1 MKLDTKQLKSL
12 MTFVNYKIANSL
24 IKYRK
29 IKEFN
34 LKQDNSFQLDG
45 IVEQYKK
52 NYNAHATVNLDG
64 TIGDFSC
71 DCDRHSKGE
80 IVCSHVGAL
89 LVEFAN
95 LDSAT
100 KLPYH
105 YVSNDNYKDRLLNM
119 QRIFQE
125 KAIIEQK
132 SQSLKLIST
141 YQEEILEATT
151 KLDKNISIAPTIAIS
166 EDDHISVDYKIGSSR
181 LYVIKSLPQFI
192 ENYNT
197 KARIKYGK
205 ELITNHEKSDFSPLA
220 IRQIDFIREATNIN
234 DMLTR
239 YISIDDD
246 NIDLFYHAY
255 FDLENPYLK
264 FVDKAPKVIK
274 IKKENHGQY
283 DKFTLHNV
291 PGRIFFG
298 HQHLYHLIEA
308 KLYRYPLMASNALK
322 SFIASILEEDIIVF
336 NENKKDFGKYII
348 DRISPYVELIDDDY
362 DEYLTDDVYVQ
373 VYADIDYD
381 NNLRIDLKYI
391 DENENEISDPMLT
404 DYNLPIGVSSTQ
416 NLLSKDFEF
425 DKSRNCFVL
434 DKSYTATTDYIK
446 KQLPRFK
453 EFSEVFVSDAIE
465 SIQKNKSL
473 ALSVG
478 VKLENNLLEINFDNL
493 DIDQDEVI
501 DILKAYRANR
511 TFHRL
516 NNGNVIT
523 LEDESIQAVNDL
535 MEDLNIDLKMIQDNS
550 ITVDKSRAMYLNS
563 LMDESKLA
571 VKSRNEAFTDLVDGI
586 KDVDPNKFFAP
597 QKFQTILRNYQK
609 DGFRWLKT
617 LEHYGFNGILCD
629 DMGLGKTL
637 QVIALLEANKGQ
649 GKTSIVITPATLI
662 LNWKDEIE
670 KFTDNLK
677 VICIQGTAKA
687 RLEDIRTIKDYDV
700 VLTSYDYIRRDSDLY
715 QDIVFDYVILDEA
728 QYIKNQKTKNAQEV
742 KKIQGEHRLALT
754 GTPIENSL
762 AELWSLFDFLM
773 PEYLFNYSYFK
784 RNFETPIV
792 KNNDQE
798 ITKRL
803 QRMVEPFILRRTKS
817 QVLKE
822 LPEKTENDI
831 HIRFNDEEKK
841 IYLANLVQVNNEL
854 QTMMAGEV
862 FNKVKVLAMM
872 TKLRQLC
879 CDPRLVYQEFA
890 EPSSKL
896 EVCMNLIDNIQQ
908 ENEKVLLFSS
918 FTSVLSLV
926 EEQLKERNISYYKL
940 TGETSKSKRHQL
952 VNNFQ
957 VDDTTVFLISLK
969 AGGTGLNLTAASS
982 VIHFDPWWNLS
993 AQNQA
998 TDRAYRIGQK
1008 NKVQV
1013 YKLIMK
1019 DSIEEKI
1026 QNLQKQKHDLA
1037 QVFVENNDGSIT
1049 AMNHQEI
1056 AELFKIDF
1064 N

>member
-12 MTFVNYKIANSL
+12 MTFVNYKIAQSL

-29 IKEFN
+29 IKEIS
-34 LKQDNSFQLDG
+34 LEQDGDYHLSG

-52 NYNAHATVNLDG
+52 THNSQATISPEGNIV
-64 TIGDFSC
+64 DFSC
-71 DCDRHSKGE
+71 DCDRFSSNE
-80 IVCSHVGAL
+80 IICSHIGAL
-89 LVEFAN
+89 LLEFGD
-95 LDSAT
+95 LDSNVT
-100 KLPYH
+100 LPYH
-105 YVSNDNYKDRLLNM
+105 QVSNDNYKDRLLNM
-119 QRIFQE
+119 QRIFLE

-132 SQSLKLIST
+132 SQSLKLINT

-151 KLDKNISIAPTIAIS
+151 KLDKNISIYPNIEITK
-166 EDDHISVDYKIGSSR
+166 DDEITLDFKIGSNR
-181 LYVIKSLPQFI
+181 MYVIKSLPQFI
-192 ENYNT
+192 QNYNT
-197 KARIKYGK
+197 KTKVKYGK
-205 ELITNHEKSDFSPLA
+205 ELTTNHEKENFTPLA

-234 DMLTR
+234 EMITR
-239 YISIDDD
+239 YIEIDDD

-255 FDLENPYLK
+255 FDLENTYLK
-264 FVDKAPKVIK
+264 FIDKTPKVIK
-274 IKKENHGQY
+274 VKKDNHGQY
-283 DKFTLHNV
+283 DRFSLPDF
-291 PGRIFFG
+291 PGRIYFG
-298 HQHLYHLIEA
+298 HRHLYHLIDD
-308 KLYRYPLMASNALK
+308 KLYRYSLMASSALK
-322 SFIASILEEDIIVF
+322 SFLTSIFNEAIVVF
-336 NENKKDFGKYII
+336 DENKKDFGKYII

-373 VYADIDYD
+373 VYADIDFD
-381 NNLRIDLKYI
+381 NNLRVDLKYI
-391 DENENEISDPMLT
+391 DENENEITNLMLP

-416 NLLSKDFEF
+416 NLLHKDFEY
-425 DKSRNCFVL
+425 DKSRDCFIL
-434 DKSYTATTDYIK
+434 DQSYSATSDYIK
-446 KQLPRFK
+446 KQLPRLK

-465 SIQKNKSL
+465 NIQKNKSL

-501 DILKAYRANR
+501 EILKAYRANR

-516 NNGNVIT
+516 NNGNMIT

-535 MEDLNIDLKMIQDNS
+535 MEDLNIDLKKIHDNS

-571 VKSRNEAFTDLVDGI
+571 VKSRNEAFTELVDGI
-586 KDVDPNKFFAP
+586 KDVDPHKFIAP
-597 QKFQTILRNYQK
+597 EKFQNILRNYQK

-670 KFTDNLK
+670 KFTNNLK
-677 VICIQGTAKA
+677 VICIQGTAKG
-687 RLEDIRTIKDYDV
+687 RLDDIQTIQDYDV
-700 VLTSYDYIRRDSDLY
+700 VLTSYDYIRRDSDHY
-715 QDIVFDYVILDEA
+715 QGFNFDYVILDEA

-742 KKIQGEHRLALT
+742 KKIQGTHRLALT

-773 PEYLFNYSYFK
+773 PEYLFNYNYFK

-841 IYLANLVQVNNEL
+841 VYLANLVQVNNEL
-854 QTMMAGEV
+854 KTMMEGEV
-862 FNKVKVLAMM
+862 FNKVKILAMM

-879 CDPRLVYQEFA
+879 CDPRLVYQDFN

-969 AGGTGLNLTAASS
+969 AGGTGLNLTSASS

-1008 NKVQV
+1008 NRVQV

-1026 QNLQKQKHDLA
+1026 QNLQKQKNDLA

-1049 AMNHQEI
+1049 AMNPQEI
-1056 AELFKIDF
+1056 AELFTID
-1064 N
+1064 

>member
-12 MTFVNYKIANSL
+12 MTFVNYKIAQSL

-29 IKEFN
+29 IKEIN
-34 LKQDNSFQLDG
+34 LEKNDAYHLSG

-52 NYNAHATVNLDG
+52 NHYAQATISLEG
-64 TIGDFSC
+64 EIKDFSC
-71 DCDRHSKGE
+71 DCNRFSSQE
-80 IVCSHVGAL
+80 IICSHIGTL
-89 LVEFAN
+89 LIEFGN
-95 LDSAT
+95 LDENTS
-100 KLPYH
+100 LPYH
-105 YVSNDNYKDRLLNM
+105 QVSNDNYKDRLLNM
-119 QRIFQE
+119 QRLFQE

-141 YQEEILEATT
+141 YQEEILEATAR
-151 KLDKNISIAPTIAIS
+151 LNKNISIHPTININENDQIS
-166 EDDHISVDYKIGSSR
+166 IDYKIGSNR

-192 ENYNT
+192 QNYNT
-197 KARIKYGK
+197 KTKVIYGK
-205 ELITNHEKSDFSPLA
+205 ELITNHEKDNFTPLA
-220 IRQIDFIREATNIN
+220 IRQIDFIREATTIN

-239 YISIDDD
+239 YIAIDDE

-255 FDLENPYLK
+255 CQLENPYLTFAEK
-264 FVDKAPKVIK
+264 TPKVIK
-274 IKKENHGQY
+274 IKKDNYGQY
-283 DKFTLHNV
+283 DKFSLV
-291 PGRIFFG
+291 DLPGRIYFG
-298 HQHLYHLIEA
+298 HQHLYHLIEN
-308 KLYRYPLMASNALK
+308 KLYRYSLMASNSLK
-322 SFIASILEEDIIVF
+322 SFITSIIDEDIIVF

-391 DENENEISDPMLT
+391 DENENEITNLMLP

-416 NLLSKDFEF
+416 NLLNKDFEY
-425 DKSRNCFVL
+425 DHGRDCFIL
-434 DKSYTATTDYIK
+434 DQSNSATFDYIK

-465 SIQKNKSL
+465 SIQRNKSL

-535 MEDLNIDLKMIQDNS
+535 MEDLNIDLKKIHENS

-563 LMDESKLA
+563 LMDDSKLA
-571 VKSRNEAFTDLVDGI
+571 VKSRNAAFTELITGI
-586 KDVDPNKFFAP
+586 KDVDPTKFKEP
-597 QKFQTILRNYQK
+597 DKFQSILRNYQK

-637 QVIALLEANKGQ
+637 QVIALLEANKTQ

-677 VICIQGTAKA
+677 VICIQGTAKG
-687 RLEDIRTIKDYDV
+687 RIDDIKTISDYDV
-700 VLTSYDYIRRDSDLY
+700 VLTSYDYIRRDSDYY
-715 QDIVFDYVILDEA
+715 QDFTFNYVILDEA
-728 QYIKNQKTKNAQEV
+728 QYIKNQKTKSAQEV
-742 KKIQGEHRLALT
+742 KKIKGEHRLALT

-773 PEYLFNYSYFK
+773 PEYLFNYTYFK

-792 KNNDQE
+792 KNNDQD

-841 IYLANLVQVNNEL
+841 IYLANLVQVNHEL
-854 QTMMAGEV
+854 QTMMTGET

-879 CDPRLVYQEFA
+879 CDPRLVYQEFN

-926 EEQLKERNISYYKL
+926 EQQLKQRNISYYKL

-1049 AMNHQEI
+1049 AMNPQQI
-1056 AELFKIDF
+1056 AELFTIDQ
-1064 N
+1064 

>member
-1 MKLDTKQLKSL
+1 MKLDTKQLKGL
-12 MTFVNYKIANSL
+12 MTFVNYKISQSL
-24 IKYRK
+24 VKYRK
-29 IKEFN
+29 IKEIHLEKN
-34 LKQDNSFQLDG
+34 DAYHLSG
-45 IVEQYKK
+45 VVEQHKK
-52 NYNAHATVNLDG
+52 NYNPTATVSFDG
-64 TIGDFSC
+64 KIIDFSC
-71 DCDRHSKGE
+71 SCNRYSSEDV
-80 IVCSHVGAL
+80 ICSHIGSL
-89 LVEFAN
+89 LVEFGE
-95 LDSAT
+95 LDKET

-105 YVSNDNYKDRLLNM
+105 HVSNDNYKDRLLNM
-119 QRIFQE
+119 QRIFNE
-125 KAIIEQK
+125 LEIIEQK
-132 SQSLKLIST
+132 GQSLRLIST
-141 YQEEILEATT
+141 YQEEILDATT
-151 KLDKNISIAPTIAIS
+151 KLDKNISIQPNIEIS
-166 EDDHISVDYKIGSSR
+166 DDQHISIDYKIGSKR
-181 LYVIKSLPQFI
+181 MYVIKSLPQFI

-197 KARIKYGK
+197 KNRIKYGK
-205 ELITNHEKSDFSPLA
+205 ELITSHEKTDFTPLA
-220 IRQIDFIREATNIN
+220 TKQIDFIREATNIN
-234 DMLTR
+234 DMITR
-239 YISIDDD
+239 YISINDN

-255 FDLENPYLK
+255 ENLENPYLR
-264 FVDKAPKVIK
+264 FVDKTPKVIK

-283 DKFTLHNV
+283 DKFTLADL
-291 PGRIFFG
+291 PGRIYFG
-298 HQHLYHLIEA
+298 HQHLYHLIEN
-308 KLYRYPLMASNALK
+308 KIYRYSLMASNALK
-322 SFIASILEEDIIVF
+322 SFIDSILDEDIIVF

-348 DRISPYVELIDDDY
+348 DRISPYVDLIDDDY

-373 VYADIDYD
+373 VYADIDFD

-391 DENENEISDPMLT
+391 DENENEITNPMLT

-416 NLLSKDFEF
+416 NLLNKDFDYDEA
-425 DKSRNCFVL
+425 RNCFVL
-434 DKSYTATTDYIK
+434 DKSYSATSDYIL

-493 DIDQDEVI
+493 DIDRDEII

-516 NNGNVIT
+516 NNGNVVT
-523 LEDESIQAVNDL
+523 LDDQSIQAVNDL
-535 MEDLNIDLKMIQDNS
+535 MEDLNVDLKNIHDNT
-550 ITVDKSRAMYLNS
+550 ITVDKTRALYLNS

-571 VKSRNEAFTDLVDGI
+571 VKSRNEAFTDLVTGI
-586 KDVDPNKFFAP
+586 KDVDPAKFKAP
-597 QKFQTILRNYQK
+597 EKFQPILRNYQK

-687 RLEDIRTIKDYDV
+687 RQEDIQKVSDYDV
-700 VLTSYDYIRRDSDLY
+700 VLTSYDYIRRDSDY
-715 QDIVFDYVILDEA
+715 YKDVSFDYVILDEA

-773 PEYLFNYSYFK
+773 PEYLFNYTYFK

-854 QTMMAGEV
+854 RAMMDSDI

-872 TKLRQLC
+872 TKLRQIC
-879 CDPRLVYQEFA
+879 CDPRLVYKDFTD
-890 EPSSKL
+890 PSSKL

-926 EEQLKERNISYYKL
+926 EQQLKERNISYYKL

-957 VDDTTVFLISLK
+957 VDETTVFLISLK
-969 AGGTGLNLTAASS
+969 AGGTGLNLTSASS

-1026 QNLQKQKHDLA
+1026 QTLQKQKNDLA
-1037 QVFVENNDGSIT
+1037 QVFVENNEGTIT
-1049 AMNHQEI
+1049 TMNQQEI
-1056 AELFKIDF
+1056 ADLFKID
-1064 N
+1064 